1 MTHIA
6 LPNGT
11 VINVKTI
18 VSVKALEER
27 ISNAYPGGRLAP
39 SVAVVY
45 CPAPSQVLHEQIAC
59 DTYQDAVDLR
69 DRIIARLN
77 EHTPIIPV

>member
-18 VSVKALEER
+18 ISVKAFPRRTSAGTEFD
-27 ISNAYPGGRLAP
+27 P
-39 SVAVVY
+39 SVVVVY
-45 CPAPSQVLHEQIAC
+45 SPTPSQAIHEEVSC
-59 DTYQDAVDLR
+59 DSNGEANDLR

-77 EHTPIIPV
+77 EHTSIIPV

>member
-11 VINVKTI
+11 VINVRTI
-18 VSVKALEER
+18 VSVKAFPRRMSVGTEF
-27 ISNAYPGGRLAP
+27 AP
-39 SVAVVY
+39 SVVVVY
-45 CPAPSQVLHEQIAC
+45 SPAPSQAIHETVSC
-59 DTYQDAVDLR
+59 DSDDEANDLR

-77 EHTPIIPV
+77 EHTPIVPV

>member
-11 VINVKTI
+11 VINAKTI
-18 VSVKALEER
+18 CTVRV
-27 ISNAYPGGRLAP
+27 NPAYKSKSGTEYDLKP
-39 SVAVVY
+39 SVIVIYLPTPSREVV
-45 CPAPSQVLHEQIAC
+45 EQIMCETDDEAI
-59 DTYQDAVDLR
+59 DIR

>member
-11 VINVKTI
+11 VINIKTI
-18 VSVKALEER
+18 ISVKAFPRTTSAGTEFC
-27 ISNAYPGGRLAP
+27 P

-45 CPAPSQVLHEQIAC
+45 APTPSQAIHETVHC
-59 DTYQDAVDLR
+59 DSDEEANDLR

-77 EHTPIIPV
+77 EHTPIVPV